1 MKKQREIR
9 MNKFPLLKKRW
20 EKSNL
25 PPIFY
30 HTTFVENVPLIL
42 KDQKIIA
49 NKGESICKDK
59 DGLVS
64 LSDRITKGI
73 VEFFGNVVFE
83 FDAIS
88 IYRKNM
94 SITPK
99 DYGSSS
105 DIRKYNEV
113 PLSENEWVMPK
124 ELKFELVDINKVI
137 LVTSRN
143 FRESAFKSVVKALK
157 SKGIN
162 HIFLSEKWLSD
173 NIVTDM
179 TSYLL
184 RIRGWNTFNKAVK
197 HF

>member
-1 MKKQREIR
+1 